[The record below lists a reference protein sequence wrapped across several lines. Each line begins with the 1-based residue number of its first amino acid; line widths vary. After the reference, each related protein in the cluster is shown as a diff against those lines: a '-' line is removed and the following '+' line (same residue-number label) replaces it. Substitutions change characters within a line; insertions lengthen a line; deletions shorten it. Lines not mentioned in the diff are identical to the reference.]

1 MCCRVPSPQLI
12 SAALLLASTS
22 TIALDLPFYSG
33 PLHILA
39 YMLYTIHLAISAEDF
54 YWLAY
59 TLSKARSLKAKVE
72 CKVNGG
78 MKLIIYTP

>member
-1 MCCRVPSPQLI
+1 
-12 SAALLLASTS
+12 
-22 TIALDLPFYSG
+22 
-33 PLHILA
+33 
-39 YMLYTIHLAISAEDF
+39 MLYTIHLAISAEDF